1 MGNTSVNQ
9 GVGLSKSWNTVSSW
23 VAGLM
28 GNTAVN
34 QGVGLSK
41 VWSTVSA
48 WVAGLMGNTSVNQNV
63 GLGKAWSTVSAWV
76 AGYMGS
82 TSVSQGVGL
91 IKSGWTFVKNWVEGS
106 QGGTAG
112 ALVGLVKSGCTW
124 LSTWAEAN
132 RNGVADAWVGL
143 VRSGWSDLSS
153 WVEVF
158 RGGNANAWVG
168 LVQNGWT
175 ALGAW
180 AASVSTSNYT
190 DVWAN
195 LVQNWTGTALS
206 YLSLDNLTTTIK
218 ASLAIDKN
226 ANKVTASFS
235 GGGTGVGVWTL
246 ATKALGGIFQAGA
259 WRSIP
264 QYARGT
270 LRAGSIFAAGEAGPE
285 LVGHV
290 GGRTEVLNK
299 SQLASTM
306 YSAVT
311 SGMVTA
317 LRGLQFRVP
326 AMATGSVMPYEVSA
340 QIAKSTADIQGT
352 LDANNED
359 LIQTIISVAGQ
370 IVAAIQRQPSGGGSV
385 GGTTAQQLINEIN
398 RRTQMFS
405 ASPLK
410 GV

>member
-1 MGNTSVNQ
+1 MGNTSVDQKVNLTNT
-9 GVGLSKSWNTVSSW
+9 GSNWTKGIVDWITGGLNAVSLIVNL
-23 VAGLM
+23 VAG
-28 GNTAVN
+28 
-34 QGVGLSK
+34 
-41 VWSTVSA
+41 
-48 WVAGLMGNTSVNQNV
+48 VATGFNLLFG
-63 GLGKAWSTVSAWV
+63 GGKAD
-76 AGYMGS
+76 G
-82 TSVSQGVGL
+82 
-91 IKSGWTFVKNWVEGS
+91 
-106 QGGTAG
+106 
-112 ALVGLVKSGCTW
+112 
-124 LSTWAEAN
+124 
-132 RNGVADAWVGL
+132 
-143 VRSGWSDLSS
+143 
-153 WVEVF
+153 
-158 RGGNANAWVG
+158 
-168 LVQNGWT
+168 
-175 ALGAW
+175 
-180 AASVSTSNYT
+180 
-190 DVWAN
+190 
-195 LVQNWTGTALS
+195 
-206 YLSLDNLTTTIK
+206 
-218 ASLAIDKN
+218 
-226 ANKVTASFS
+226 
-235 GGGTGVGVWTL
+235 
-246 ATKALGGIFQAGA
+246 KALGGVYQNGI

-311 SGMVTA
+311 AGMVTA

-326 AMATGSVMPYEVSA
+326 AMATGGVLPYEVSA

>member
-1 MGNTSVNQ
+1 MFKSWTSEDPASLYGTLLSVYSS
-9 GVGLSKSWNTVSSW
+9 LSK
-23 VAGLM
+23 
-28 GNTAVN
+28 
-34 QGVGLSK
+34 
-41 VWSTVSA
+41 
-48 WVAGLMGNTSVNQNV
+48 
-63 GLGKAWSTVSAWV
+63 
-76 AGYMGS
+76 
-82 TSVSQGVGL
+82 
-91 IKSGWTFVKNWVEGS
+91 KSGS
-106 QGGTAG
+106 
-112 ALVGLVKSGCTW
+112 KSVT
-124 LSTWAEAN
+124 
-132 RNGVADAWVGL
+132 
-143 VRSGWSDLSS
+143 DLHDS
-153 WVEVF
+153 EI
-158 RGGNANAWVG
+158 
-168 LVQNGWT
+168 T
-175 ALGAW
+175 
-180 AASVSTSNYT
+180 
-190 DVWAN
+190 
-195 LVQNWTGTALS
+195 
-206 YLSLDNLTTTIK
+206 
-218 ASLAIDKN
+218 
-226 ANKVTASFS
+226 VTAK
-235 GGGTGVGVWTL
+235 L
-246 ATKALGGIFQAGA
+246 AVQKGASKIVLESDAHDANTKVLAVKALGGVFQAGA

-311 SGMVTA
+311 AGMVTA

-326 AMATGSVMPYEVSA
+326 AMATGGVLPYEVSA
-340 QIAKSTADIQGT
+340 QIAKSTADLQGT

-385 GGTTAQQLINEIN
+385 DGTTAQQLINEIN